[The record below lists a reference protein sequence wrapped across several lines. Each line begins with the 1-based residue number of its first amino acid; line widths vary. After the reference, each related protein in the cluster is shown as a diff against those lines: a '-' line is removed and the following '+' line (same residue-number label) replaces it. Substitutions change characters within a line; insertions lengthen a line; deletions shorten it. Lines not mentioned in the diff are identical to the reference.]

1 MAKQLIDAGQDYQP
15 HGSKLSHE
23 DRVATMVHMEAQ
35 RAGLDVQPYE
45 IAKALLAGKSQDPGV
60 QRFLSAVKGAP
71 VPEAS
76 WTRERIEQLGRN
88 PEPRELSPEGRAAY
102 SRNANLK
109 FLNSLL
115 GGERGETGKYNAGID
130 WHDRWG
136 SSGKT
141 HGESGW
147 IGAMTNPE
155 YKFGSAVNY
164 VFQPVSD
171 AAHMQFSGQQPPS
184 KNELAAEVISG
195 PMARLGGI
203 ARRFVTRH
211 LPDALDLA
219 DARAAANR
227 VERVIPAGMT
237 IEQGNEA
244 LDRARDSGGPN
255 FDEWYRLKYGEY
267 PPYALSSA
275 AVFGNGMLDPSLL
288 VTGPAAKVATGVG
301 RALMHAG
308 KYGLMGGGLGNAA
321 LRGLYSY
328 GKSVAKGAGALAKY
342 PAIQAALKEGAEEGP
357 FNAAIMG
364 ASAAVH
370 GTPEFIDWFT
380 PGTKQRTDLYVDGKP
395 QGDADFLRKMYDDP
409 NLATKWDKE
418 RQMTVPDGDPVHGP
432 NSKLNAAQT
441 RRQIPGLMNQIRQ
454 TLLQP

>member
-1 MAKQLIDAGQDYQP
+1 MADRYMV
-15 HGSKLSHE
+15 HGSKLTPE
-23 DRVATMVHMEAQ
+23 DRVATAVLMEAQ
-35 RAGLDVQPYE
+35 RAGLDVQPYD
-45 IAKALLAGKSQDPGV
+45 IAKALIQGNASHPDVVRFRQAVENTPAPKPG
-60 QRFLSAVKGAP
+60 
-71 VPEAS
+71 
-76 WTRERIEQLGRN
+76 WTKDRIQQLGRN
-88 PEPRELSPEGRAAY
+88 PEPRELSPAGRAAAQ
-102 SRNANLK
+102 RNQNLK
-109 FLNSLL
+109 LLKSLL
-115 GGERGETGKYNAGID
+115 SPTSTGRDELNAHATWENEGGA
-130 WHDRWG
+130 
-136 SSGKT
+136 SGKT

-147 IGAMTNPE
+147 IGAMVNPE

-164 VFQPVSD
+164 VFQPASD

-184 KNELAAEVISG
+184 KNELAAEAISG

-211 LPDALDLA
+211 LPSALDLA

-255 FDEWYRLKYGEY
+255 FDEWYRLNYGEY

-275 AVFGNGMLDPSLL
+275 AVFGNGMLDPSVL

-342 PAIQAALKEGAEEGP
+342 PALLAALKEGAEEGP
-357 FNAAIMG
+357 FNAALMN

-370 GTPEFIDWFT
+370 GTPDFIDWFT

-395 QGDADFLRKMYDDP
+395 QGDTDFLRKMYDDP
-409 NLATKWDKE
+409 NLATKWDNE

-441 RRQIPGLMNQIRQ
+441 RRQIPGLMNQIKQ